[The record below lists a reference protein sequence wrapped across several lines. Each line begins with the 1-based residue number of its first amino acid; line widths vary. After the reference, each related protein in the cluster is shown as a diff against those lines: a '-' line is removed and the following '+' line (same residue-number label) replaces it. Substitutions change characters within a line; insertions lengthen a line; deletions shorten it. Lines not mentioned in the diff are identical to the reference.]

1 MATNT
6 AWGPWTYK
14 DGFYYR
20 IRWDGI
26 RHWEWEVVDSAY
38 NPVSGG
44 SGSVMGTSLD
54 YLLAI
59 TAAKDFIESHDD
71 DEHFE
76 EPEIGGVWKG
86 YITDRCYTI
95 ETQNA
100 TLNAGIGKDLYLW
113 RVKDINGA
121 IIFTQS
127 FPQEY
132 NAATADA
139 AGYLKSLPEQEG
151 CVKGGGGGGNGLET
165 DSDLLKMAGIFVV
178 GVAKGTLT
186 ATIPIIT
193 MSVAVGFMKRIVR
206 IGVGVGN

>member
-1 MATNT
+1 
-6 AWGPWTYK
+6 
-14 DGFYYR
+14 
-20 IRWDGI
+20 
-26 RHWEWEVVDSAY
+26 
-38 NPVSGG
+38 
-44 SGSVMGTSLD
+44 MGDILS
-54 YLLAI
+54 YQLAI
-59 TAAKDFIESHDD
+59 TAAIDFIEAHDD
-71 DEHFE
+71 DEYFE

-113 RVKDINGA
+113 RVKNIDGA

-127 FPQEY
+127 YPQEY

-139 AGYLKSLPEQEG
+139 TGYLKSLPDQEG
-151 CVKGGGGGGNGLET
+151 CNNGGGGGGGGGNGLET